1 MVETALKCHLS
12 VRYDLFLVIKTQLQR
27 ENELTRKLN
36 KSVTV
41 NKYNSKPRNQKR
53 FIMIALLEQAD
64 YKGIKL
70 NCSGLTFIGLI
81 CSIGK
86 FYIYQITLLT
96 LKTHNY
102 VNRTKLNLASPLN
115 PQKAIISSLYS
126 QVKVY
131 RMWN

>member
-1 MVETALKCHLS
+1 
-12 VRYDLFLVIKTQLQR
+12 
-27 ENELTRKLN
+27 
-36 KSVTV
+36 
-41 NKYNSKPRNQKR
+41 
-53 FIMIALLEQAD
+53 MIALLEQAD

-102 VNRTKLNLASPLN
+102 FDRTKLNLARLLN
-115 PQKAIISSLYS
+115 PKRLSYLYMY
-126 QVKVY
+126 VLY
-131 RMWN
+131 PG